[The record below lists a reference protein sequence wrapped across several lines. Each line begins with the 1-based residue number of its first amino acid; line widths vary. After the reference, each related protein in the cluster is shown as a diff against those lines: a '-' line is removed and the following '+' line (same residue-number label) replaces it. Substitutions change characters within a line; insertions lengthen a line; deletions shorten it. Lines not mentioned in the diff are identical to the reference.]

1 MNKKLIDDD
10 HNNYL
15 LSNTYNYKCRDIVLN
30 AMLDNNMSRDQ
41 CNLSLVLKQYL
52 YAKNKMTFYKQKVVH
67 FLNGPGCEGQT

>member
-30 AMLDNNMSRDQ
+30 AMLDNNKSRRPMR
-41 CNLSLVLKQYL
+41 LVTSIEQYL
-52 YAKNKMTFYKQKVVH
+52 CAKKQNDILQTKSYAF
-67 FLNGPGCEGQT
+67 FNGPG

>member
-15 LSNTYNYKCRDIVLN
+15 LSNTYNYKCRNTVLN
-30 AMLDNNMSRDQ
+30 AMLDNNKSRDQ

-52 YAKNKMTFYKQKVVH
+52 YAKKQIKKMMKSKKKYENH
-67 FLNGPGCEGQT
+67 FFKK

>member
-1 MNKKLIDDD
+1 MQ
-10 HNNYL
+10 
-15 LSNTYNYKCRDIVLN
+15 YKIIISHGDE
-30 AMLDNNMSRDQ
+30 